1 MTKIR
6 LCVGSYS
13 GDVNK
18 RLNYISSSAI
28 YEVFPDDFMKEF
40 TKFSNFNDFFEAIGC
55 NLTSQEDLDKLQE
68 TTKFDSSIR
77 LYSDFE
83 SWQDMV
89 ETAYQRLLNK

>member
-13 GDVNK
+13 EDINK
-18 RLNYISSSAI
+18 RLDYMSSSTI
-28 YEVFPDDFMKEF
+28 YEVFPDNFVKEF
-40 TKFSNFNDFFEAIGC
+40 TKFSNLNDFFEAIGC

-68 TTKFDSSIR
+68 TTEFDSSIR

-83 SWQDMV
+83 SWKDMI
-89 ETAYQRLLNK
+89 ETALQCLLNK